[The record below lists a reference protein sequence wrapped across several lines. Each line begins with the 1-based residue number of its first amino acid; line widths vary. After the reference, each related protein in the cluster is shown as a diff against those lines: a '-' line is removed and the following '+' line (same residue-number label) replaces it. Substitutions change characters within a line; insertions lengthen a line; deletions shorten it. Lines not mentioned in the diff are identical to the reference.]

1 MADKPIVLIT
11 GAAGNIGG
19 SLAQALQQHYTVIGL
34 DVASGDT
41 DYPIIEVD
49 LTDEKNVAEAL
60 ARFGSEHGHHISSVV
75 HLAAFFD
82 FSGEDKPQ
90 YKTVNVDGSRN
101 LIRALQA
108 FEVEQFV
115 YSGTMLVHE
124 PGRPGERIDE
134 DRPIAPGWAYPK
146 SKAEAEQAIR
156 EERGDIPV
164 VFLHLAGLYDE
175 RTSVPTLANQI
186 ARIYE
191 RDFQSHLYSGD
202 TAAGQSM
209 VHREDMIDAFVRA
222 IDRRGELPQEAVLLI
237 GEPEAIGY
245 DDLQDRLGCLIHGED
260 EWATLRVPSAVAG
273 IGAWVQDKAEPVVP
287 DAIDQGERPFI
298 QPFMTRMAS
307 DHYALNIRRARELLE
322 WKPRHRLAE
331 ELPAIVA
338 ALKQDPAA
346 WYKANRIAP
355 PAFVTEA
362 EAVGENPEE
371 LRARHEQW
379 RRSAHGDTRW
389 AHFVNIALGCWILVQ
404 PVIVEVEETALFWSE
419 VFLGAALIFFA
430 TLSLSWRLA
439 WARWASAAVAAG
451 IMAVPF
457 LFWTGNPAAF
467 LSDTLVGAF
476 AFGLAVGTRPEPGTS
491 VVAAM
496 TGPEIPPGWSY
507 NPSAWTQRLPI
518 IFLALIGVLIA
529 RYLSA
534 YQLGQ
539 IDSVWEPF
547 FPGLPDDPAKNGTEA
562 VITSSVSEAF
572 PIPDAALGGY
582 TYALEIVT
590 GIVGSRARW
599 RTMPWLVF
607 LFGLMIAPLGIVSI
621 LFVII
626 QPIVIGTWATLT
638 LIGAAAM
645 LIQIPYSLD
654 ELLATIQFLRRRAK
668 AGRPW
673 LRVFLF
679 GDTDQGQRG
688 ERTDEFER
696 APGAV
701 LRDMLAGGVNL
712 PWNLALAAVLAASL
726 LFTRLTFGA
735 EGAMADADHLI
746 GFLALTIISLA
757 AAEVARPLRY
767 GLIPLGAVLLI
778 TPFLLEA
785 GATHRIGS
793 IVIGL
798 MLIALSFRRGAIRE
812 RYGTWDRYI
821 VSAEGGTRRLAG
833 DTARAATG
841 DEVMILRKE
850 TRDLKEVVAKQAL
863 ELRLLK
869 KRMIAGRGTTDEIP
883 RLREA
888 GDHALR
894 QSSSMTPR
902 ARSSPEDDH

>member
-11 GAAGNIGG
+11 GAAGNIGR
-19 SLAQALQQHYTVIGL
+19 SLAQALQKHYTVVGL
-34 DVASGDT
+34 DMARGDT
-41 DYPIIEVD
+41 DYPVIEVD
-49 LTDEKNVAEAL
+49 LTDDKSVAKAL
-60 ARFGSEHGHHISSVV
+60 DHIGSEYGRHLASVV

-82 FSGEDKPQ
+82 FTGEDKPQ
-90 YKTVNVDGSRN
+90 YKTVNVNGSRN
-101 LIRALQA
+101 LIQGLQQ

-124 PGRPGERIDE
+124 PGDPGERIDE
-134 DRPIAPGWAYPK
+134 SRPITPGWAYPK
-146 SKAEAEQAIR
+146 SKAEAEQAIS

-175 RTSVPTLANQI
+175 RTSVPTFANQI

-202 TAAGQSM
+202 TDAGQAM
-209 VHREDMIDAFVRA
+209 VHREDMIDAFVRT
-222 IDRRGELPQEAVLLI
+222 IDRRDQLPEETVILV
-237 GEPEAIGY
+237 GEPDAIGY
-245 DDLQDRLGCLIHGED
+245 DDLQDRLGYLIHGED
-260 EWATLRVPSAVAG
+260 GWATLRVPSVVAG
-273 IGAWVQDKAEPVVP
+273 VGAWVQDKAEPVIP

-307 DHYALNIRRARELLE
+307 DHYALDVGRARELLG
-322 WKPRHRLAE
+322 WDPRHRLAD

-338 ALKQDPAA
+338 ALKEDPAA
-346 WYKANRIAP
+346 WYEANRIPP
-355 PAFVTEA
+355 PAFVTEV
-362 EAVGENPEE
+362 ETVGENPEA
-371 LRARHEQW
+371 LRVQHEQW
-379 RRSAHGDTRW
+379 RRDAHGETRW

-404 PVIVEVEETALFWSE
+404 PVIVEVEEPALFWSE
-419 VFLGAALIFFA
+419 IMLGAALVLFA
-430 TLSLSWRLA
+430 TLSLSWRMA

-457 LFWTGNPAAF
+457 LFWTTNPAAF

-491 VVAAM
+491 IIAAM
-496 TGPEIPPGWSY
+496 TGPDTPPGWSY

-518 IFLALIGVLIA
+518 IFLALIGLLVA
-529 RYLSA
+529 RYLTA

-539 IDSVWEPF
+539 IDGVWEPF
-547 FPGLPDDPAKNGTEA
+547 FPGLPDDPIKNGTET

-607 LFGLMIAPLGIVSI
+607 LFGLMIAPLGVVSI

-654 ELLATIQFLRRRAK
+654 ELLATIQFVRRRAK

-679 GDTDQGQRG
+679 GDTDKGQPG

-696 APGAV
+696 NPGAV
-701 LRDMLAGGVNL
+701 LRDMWAGGVNL
-712 PWNLALAAVLAASL
+712 PWNLALAAILAASL
-726 LFTRLTFGA
+726 LFTRMTFGA

-767 GLIPLGAVLLI
+767 CLIPLGAALMAVPFFLEASVTQSIASVAIGLLLI
-778 TPFLLEA
+778 
-785 GATHRIGS
+785 
-793 IVIGL
+793 V
-798 MLIALSFRRGAIRE
+798 LSFRRGAIRE
-812 RYGTWDRYI
+812 RYGTWDRCI
-821 VSAEGGTRRLAG
+821 
-833 DTARAATG
+833 
-841 DEVMILRKE
+841 I
-850 TRDLKEVVAKQAL
+850 
-863 ELRLLK
+863 
-869 KRMIAGRGTTDEIP
+869 
-883 RLREA
+883 
-888 GDHALR
+888 
-894 QSSSMTPR
+894 
-902 ARSSPEDDH
+902 